1 MRTLYPD
8 AGEYVPSN
16 APESLGK
23 IVQINDFVDTDLEW
37 ELTTCRQQTGI
48 LIFLNISP
56 TIWYSKQHH
65 NVEARTYGLEFV
77 TMQIL
82 VKILLGLC
90 YKLCTF
96 EVPLDGPYN
105 VFYDNDDVACTT
117 ILAEN
122 TLKEKDLSIAYYK
135 AREAVACGA
144 MLVFFKRSGSNLS
157 DCLTKVLVP
166 QMHHGVYLR

>member
-1 MRTLYPD
+1 
-8 AGEYVPSN
+8 
-16 APESLGK
+16 
-23 IVQINDFVDTDLEW
+23 
-37 ELTTCRQQTGI
+37 
-48 LIFLNISP
+48 
-56 TIWYSKQHH
+56 
-65 NVEARTYGLEFV
+65 
-77 TMQIL
+77 MQIL
-82 VKILLGLC
+82 VDILLSLC

-105 VFYDNDDVACTT
+105 VFYDNDHVACTT

-144 MLVFFKRSGSNLS
+144 ILVFFKRSGSNLS